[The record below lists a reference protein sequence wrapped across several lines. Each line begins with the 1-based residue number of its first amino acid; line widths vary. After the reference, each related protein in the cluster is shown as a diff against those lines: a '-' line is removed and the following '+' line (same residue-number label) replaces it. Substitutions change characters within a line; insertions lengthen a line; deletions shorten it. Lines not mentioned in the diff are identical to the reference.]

1 MNRIL
6 SLQKMEATGFD
17 MFGQDVNAILDS
29 TSSNDGCVCSTA
41 SFSGCVAETQLG
53 IAQ

>member
-6 SLQKMEATGFD
+6 SLQKMDTKGL
-17 MFGQDVNAILDS
+17 DVYNQNVDRLLDS

-41 SFSGCVAETQLG
+41 SFSACPVSTQLA
-53 IAQ
+53 IVQ

>member
-6 SLQKMEATGFD
+6 SLQKMEATGL
-17 MFGQDVNAILDS
+17 DVLNQAVDRLLDS

-41 SFSGCVAETQLG
+41 SFSACPVQTQLA
-53 IAQ
+53 IVQ